1 MSTVNTRVSMPVW
14 LVTLSAVLVVL
25 GIIGVGSGIAS
36 GVGSQVVSAS
46 PVLYDEQVVLDLFE
60 RVNPAV
66 VEIEVVQSRT
76 SGSRFS
82 VPVSGQG
89 SGFLVDTEGHILTN
103 YHVVQNAASIRV
115 ILSDG
120 RTLEAQVAGTSP
132 ADDVA
137 LLKVDSGA
145 VDGIVPL
152 PLGDSSA
159 VRPGQMAIALGSPFG
174 LDNTIT
180 VGVVSGVERSRTGI
194 LQRPITGMIQTDAS
208 INPGNSGGPLL
219 DSLGEVMGINT
230 SIETSANGATG
241 IGFAVPINTAKGLIT
256 QFLESDGV
264 TETVTRPWLG
274 ISGTAMSANLA
285 DFLGVGTSQGVYVVA
300 VTLDS
305 PAQEAGLI
313 EGGPEVDGVPRPVGD
328 IIIAVDG
335 NSVRSVENLIDYFN
349 TIRPGDSVSLT
360 IVRAGQVLDVTVV
373 LGEWPGSL

>member
-1 MSTVNTRVSMPVW
+1 MSNVNTRVSMPVW
-14 LVTLSAVLVVL
+14 LVTLSAVLVVM

-36 GVGSQVVSAS
+36 GVGSQAVSAS
-46 PVLYDEQVVLDLFE
+46 PVLYDEQVVVELFE
-60 RVNPAV
+60 RVDPAV
-66 VEIEVVQSRT
+66 VQIEVVQAT
-76 SGSRFS
+76 SGRTRFS

-115 ILSDG
+115 TLSDG
-120 RTLEAQVAGTSP
+120 STLEARVAGASP

-152 PLGDSSA
+152 LLGDSSA

-194 LQRPITGMIQTDAS
+194 LLRPITGMIQTDAS

-241 IGFAVPINTAKGLIT
+241 IGFAVPINTAKELIT
-256 QFLESDGV
+256 QFLESEN
-264 TETVTRPWLG
+264 ETVTRPWLG

-285 DFLGVGTSQGVYVVA
+285 GFLGVGTSQGVYVVE
-300 VTLDS
+300 VKPDS

-313 EGGPEVDGVPRPVGD
+313 GGGPEVDGVPSPVGD

-335 NSVRSVENLIDYFN
+335 RAAGSVEELVSYFN
-349 TIRPGDSVSLT
+349 TLQPGDSVSLT

-373 LGEWPGSL
+373 LGEWPGSI